1 MWYIIYILNDYIRL
15 ISKHIRNLANT
26 VHHSE
31 QSKKKKKKKTSFII
45 IRKKYITS
53 VLVKYSEVYFCL
65 VHIIFFWTCL
75 SQ

>member
-31 QSKKKKKKKTSFII
+31 QSKKKKKKNII
-45 IRKKYITS
+45 YNNTEEIYNICTR
-53 VLVKYSEVYFCL
+53 
-65 VHIIFFWTCL
+65 
-75 SQ
+75 